1 MTIAP
6 HVPDNNQVA
15 RDCFANLLQLRDR
28 MSEIYNETF
37 QELSMGMSGDLNE
50 AIAEG
55 STMIRVGSAL
65 FGLREKNQ

>member
-1 MTIAP
+1 
-6 HVPDNNQVA
+6 
-15 RDCFANLLQLRDR
+15 